1 MAASHGRPD
10 NAAMRTVAGSAEKG
24 GDVTSY
30 NYSFATNQAERHTYE
45 EIPEENGPSIG
56 SPIREPE
63 TTGSRYANLEFDPL
77 SEGGT
82 KAPGAA
88 PPPQKQR
95 EAAEMKTAD
104 VGSRY
109 GNLDALGASA
119 AGSPPI
125 VNEYFYALYPFS
137 AAGAHQLSVAQGQVL
152 LVIHQCDLHANPEWW
167 FVQDRHGNQGYV
179 PGNYLHRYTM

>member
-1 MAASHGRPD
+1 MGHGRPD
-10 NAAMRTVAGSAEKG
+10 NVTPRTSLGNAEKG
-24 GDVTSY
+24 GNITTY
-30 NYSFATNQAERHTYE
+30 NYSFATNQTERHTYE
-45 EIPEENGPSIG
+45 EIPEESGPSIG

-77 SEGGT
+77 SSGGT
-82 KAPGAA
+82 EASGGVPSQ
-88 PPPQKQR
+88 QKKS
-95 EAAEMKTAD
+95 EAAEAKTD

-109 GNLDALGASA
+109 GNLDAVGTSA
-119 AGSPPI
+119 ASNPPI

-179 PGNYLHRYTM
+179 PGNYLQRYAL